1 VSRPLRPEV
10 PGAIWHITSRGNERH
25 SIFVDDG
32 DRERFLALLGKVAED
47 FNWRCYAFV
56 LMGNHYHLMVETPE
70 ATLSRGMRQ
79 LNGVYTLGFNR
90 RHGRVGHL
98 FQGRFKAI
106 LVERESHLLELI
118 RYVALNPVRA
128 GLVAAPQEWKWN
140 SYRATAGF
148 EPGPSWLESKWIL
161 SQFGPAG
168 RAAGRRYREFVD
180 AEAASRYRPWDNLAG
195 QIYIG
200 SKRFRAEVEAKI
212 RPLEPRGVPRS
223 QLRPARPTPKEIAEA
238 LEEVVGPFE
247 ATKGGRSKAR
257 RLYASLLQSEGLLTY
272 VAMAEH
278 LGVGAWAASLLA
290 RGGETLTREDRDFAR
305 KAEAVRKRLR
315 SSPSKITE

>member
-1 VSRPLRPEV
+1 MSRPLRPEV

-25 SIFVDDG
+25 SIFVDEE
-32 DRERFLALLGKVAED
+32 DRERFLALLGKVAAD

-148 EPGPSWLESKWIL
+148 EPGPVVVVAGVEVDPVPVRA
-161 SQFGPAG
+161 GGAG
-168 RAAGRRYREFVD
+168 RGAALPGVRRRRGRGTV
-180 AEAASRYRPWDNLAG
+180 PPVG
-195 QIYIG
+195 Q
-200 SKRFRAEVEAKI
+200 
-212 RPLEPRGVPRS
+212 P
-223 QLRPARPTPKEIAEA
+223 
-238 LEEVVGPFE
+238 
-247 ATKGGRSKAR
+247 
-257 RLYASLLQSEGLLTY
+257 
-272 VAMAEH
+272 
-278 LGVGAWAASLLA
+278 
-290 RGGETLTREDRDFAR
+290 
-305 KAEAVRKRLR
+305 
-315 SSPSKITE
+315 